1 MTIQEQI
8 KADLHSAMKSKDTL
22 TTSLLRVV
30 MGEFLRV
37 KDLPADKS
45 VTNEQA
51 IKVLRKM
58 SQDAK
63 DNNLLEEVEI
73 LKDYI
78 PKVLSEDEL
87 TNIIKNIIT
96 LNSCKNIG
104 EVMKHLKSSG
114 LLYDGKMASEL
125 IKKLL

>member
-45 VTNEQA
+45 VTDEQA

-63 DNNLLEEVEI
+63 DNNLFEEVEI
-73 LKDYI
+73 LKEYI
-78 PKVLSEDEL
+78 PEVLSEDEL
-87 TNIIKNIIT
+87 TYIINSIIT